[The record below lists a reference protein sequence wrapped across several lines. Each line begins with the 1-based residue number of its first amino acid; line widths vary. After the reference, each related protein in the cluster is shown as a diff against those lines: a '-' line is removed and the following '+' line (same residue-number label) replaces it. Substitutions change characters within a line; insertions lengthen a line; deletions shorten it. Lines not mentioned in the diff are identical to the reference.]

1 MCVCVCVCVC
11 VCEGP
16 AITLL
21 ETCTMQLVHS
31 RKKSGN
37 LTDCEFPGTGKAQE
51 SNMEKRVQ
59 DSRIGV
65 IVSQRTTKLFACVLI
80 L

>member
-1 MCVCVCVCVC
+1 
-11 VCEGP
+11 
-16 AITLL
+16 
-21 ETCTMQLVHS
+21 MQLVHS

-37 LTDCEFPGTGKAQE
+37 LTDFEFPGTGKAQE